1 MAPLAEGQIINCKWT
16 NGCGRILK
24 NHTATHLLHRAL
36 KDVLGEHANQA
47 GSLVA
52 PGHLRFDFTH
62 FGQVTSEELARME
75 IVNEKSGKLFL
86 LSQLKQILIQRKHG
100 RNGVIWRKIWQR
112 SPCS

>member
-1 MAPLAEGQIINCKWT
+1 MPTK
-16 NGCGRILK
+16 
-24 NHTATHLLHRAL
+24 
-36 KDVLGEHANQA
+36 QA
-47 GSLVA
+47 SLVA

-75 IVNEKSGKLFL
+75 AIVNEKSGKLFL

-100 RNGVIWRKIWQR
+100 RNGVGEKIWQR